1 MKVSR
6 IISTKIRI
14 SRIITCSFMV
24 VLIINNSYSQERQSQ
39 FKPYTIESTFQKLKN
54 KYQFIKPI
62 QPLVSKEI
70 KYKENLVYK
79 NENGTKLRLDAYLPK
94 SKNSKTHPAVLLIH
108 GGGWLTGSK
117 ENQRIMAQHLAKNGY
132 AAIAANYTLGLEAP
146 YPAGVIDLKDAIRWM
161 RKNANK
167 LHINPD
173 KIAVLGASSG
183 AHLATLIAVTPN
195 SEIYRFDSIISDG
208 VQAIVNID
216 GIVSFIHPEASEEGK
231 MAGIWL
237 NGSKDLNYK
246 NWKEASP
253 LEYVNENTPP
263 TLFINSAEP
272 RFHAGRDD
280 MVAILNKYNI
290 YNEIHTITDSPH
302 AFWLLDP
309 WFEITLAYTV
319 NFLNNVLKD

>member
-6 IISTKIRI
+6 FKSTKIRI

-24 VLIINNSYSQERQSQ
+24 VLIINNSYSQEEQSQ

-280 MVAILNKYNI
+280 MVAILNKHNI
-290 YNEIHTITDSPH
+290 YYEIHTIPDSPH
-302 AFWLLDP
+302 AFWLLHP
-309 WFEITLAYTV
+309 WFEITLDYTV
-319 NFLNNVLKD
+319 NFLNNVLKE